1 MPDAA
6 PISETDAPTAAVAPD
21 GCGIVWS
28 DQLCEYDFGP
38 FHPMSP
44 VRLTLTR
51 ELARCAGVLDR
62 PGVRTI
68 EPVIATDEQL
78 GTVHDADYIAA
89 VRAASVPRGKPGH
102 DADEADDAHERD
114 ARFEDLIRFGI
125 GGDDVPAFAGMH
137 TASARIAGG
146 SIAAVDAIGSGQVRR
161 AVNIAGGLHH
171 ARPAS
176 ASGFCV
182 YNDAAIAIRHAVDR
196 GEERV
201 MYVDVDVHHG
211 DGVELALWNE
221 PRAVTLSVH
230 ETGERLFPGTGFVQ
244 DTGGAGAQGTAINV
258 PLPPRTTA
266 DGWVRAIRATVPALV
281 RAVRPTLL
289 VTQHG
294 ADTHRVDPLADFSV
308 TLEAHREVMLLLR
321 ELADEVCDGRWLA
334 LGGGGYAVIDVV
346 PRSWAQLL
354 AVASGDAIDPG
365 TPLPLSYLEA
375 EARARGEHGL
385 SPEPAIRV
393 YGDGRALAV
402 RDWESGFDPEDPL
415 DRAVQAARRG
425 AFPEW
430 GLDPFVD

>member
-1 MPDAA
+1 MPADASTPDPAPALPDAA
-6 PISETDAPTAAVAPD
+6 ATVGAGADVA
-21 GCGIVWS
+21 GTCGIVWS
-28 DQLCEYDFGP
+28 DDLCEYDFGP
-38 FHPMSP
+38 YHPMSP

-51 ELARCAGVLDR
+51 ELARASGVLDR

-68 EPVIATDEQL
+68 EPFVASDEQL
-78 GTVHDADYIAA
+78 GGVHDADYIAA
-89 VRAASVPRGKPGH
+89 VRRASAPSEGH
-102 DADEADDAHERD
+102 V
-114 ARFEDLIRFGI
+114 FEDLIRFGI
-125 GGDDVPAFAGMH
+125 GGDDVPSFPGMH

-146 SIAAVDAIGSGQVRR
+146 SIAAIDAIRSGEVRH

-182 YNDAAIAIRHAVDR
+182 YNDAAVAIRHALDS

-201 MYVDVDVHHG
+201 MYIDTDVHHG
-211 DGVELALWNE
+211 DGVELALWDE
-221 PRAVTLSVH
+221 PRAITLSVH

-244 DTGGAGAQGTAINV
+244 DTGGANAQGSAINV

-266 DGWVRAIRATVPALV
+266 DGWVRALRATVPALV

-308 TLEAHREVMLLLR
+308 SLEAHREVMIMLR
-321 ELADEVCDGRWLA
+321 ELADEVCGGRWLA

-354 AVASGDAIDPG
+354 AVATGEAIDP
-365 TPLPLSYLEA
+365 TAPLPEAYLEA
-375 EARARGEHGL
+375 EARARGEHGV
-385 SPEPAIRV
+385 SPEPSIRT
-393 YGDGRALAV
+393 YGDGRPLDV
-402 RDWESGFDPEDPL
+402 RDWEQGFDPESAL
-415 DRAVQAARRG
+415 DRAIQAARRG

-430 GLDPFVD
+430 GLDPFLD